1 MQLHFLGS
9 GGYQPSHRRHTA
21 CLMIPDL
28 GLVLDAGTGAFRIA
42 ELVKTYELMVVVS
55 HAHLDHVAGL
65 TFLLGACGPEAD
77 GLVAVHARPEFL
89 DAVREH
95 LFAEPIF
102 PIVPEFKL
110 INLDGP
116 LALPAGGTLTH
127 IPLKHPGGSTG
138 MRLEWPGHSMA
149 YITDTTAHA
158 GADYVEFIRGVDL
171 LVHEAYF
178 NEDQRA
184 MAELTGHSCVED
196 VATVAAEAGVRRMVL
211 VHVDPKA
218 DPDTPLDLT
227 VARERFPSTEV
238 GYDGM
243 VVEF

>member
-1 MQLHFLGS
+1 MQLYFLGS
-9 GGYQPSHRRHTA
+9 GGYQPSLRRHTA
-21 CLMIPDL
+21 CLMIPEM

-42 ELVKTYELMVVVS
+42 DLVKTEELTVIVS

-65 TFLLGACGPEAD
+65 TFLLGACGPDAD
-77 GLVAVHARPEFL
+77 DRVSIHAHPEVIA
-89 DAVREH
+89 AVREH
-95 LFAEPIF
+95 VFAEPIF
-102 PIVPEFKL
+102 PIVPAFRLLE
-110 INLDGP
+110 LDGP
-116 LALPAGGTLTH
+116 LKLPAGGTLTH
-127 IPLKHPGGSTG
+127 IPLRHPGGSMG

-178 NEDQRA
+178 NEDGRA

-218 DPDTPLDLT
+218 NPDDPLDLR
-227 VARERFPSTEV
+227 VARERFPSLSV